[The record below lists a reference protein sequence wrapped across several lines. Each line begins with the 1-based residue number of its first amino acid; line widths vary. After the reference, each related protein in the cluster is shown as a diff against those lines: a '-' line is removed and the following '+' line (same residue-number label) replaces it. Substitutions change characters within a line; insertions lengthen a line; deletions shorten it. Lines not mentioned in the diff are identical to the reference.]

1 MWDIYTNK
9 NFDKKLDKIRSN
21 TVVFKMYKIAVSE
34 LTRSSLPETLGD
46 RKRGHLRLLYGYR
59 LTRSHRPMHHVDYNK
74 HLIILVDLDDY
85 KNLCGKD

>member
-74 HLIILVDLDDY
+74 HLIILVDLDDH
-85 KNLCGKD
+85 KNLYGKD